1 MNSRSF
7 PITHYARLFESPEL
21 KWSFDELC
29 WNKAPGWFEEKYE
42 FISSCCKSFYSSCC
56 PGAIH
61 PILQIALVQN
71 TVATVVWQGIES
83 ILSPKQQRQP
93 LPSHLSFSF
102 FYAPITLGV
111 DRQDGVQYSL
121 VGGLHSAAQPIHGRL
136 WPGRHRLVSSAE
148 GGPGGE
154 GGIQVNSY
162 SNLSKIYSIKS
173 GSENREA
180 FRWNSIY
187 NISAVFKNYTIQYI

>member
-1 MNSRSF
+1 MIWR
-7 PITHYARLFESPEL
+7 
-21 KWSFDELC
+21 K
-29 WNKAPGWFEEKYE
+29 GW
-42 FISSCCKSFYSSCC
+42 
-56 PGAIH
+56 IH
-61 PILQIALVQN
+61 PILQIDIVQN
-71 TVATVVWQGIES
+71 VLLARQGIES
-83 ILSPKQQRQP
+83 ILFPKQQRRP
-93 LPSHLSFSF
+93 LPSLLSLSF

-162 SNLSKIYSIKS
+162 SKLSKIYSIKS
-173 GSENREA
+173 GSENLEA
-180 FRWNSIY
+180 FRWNSKY
-187 NISAVFKNYTIQYI
+187 NISAGFKNFKSKTPHIYNRNSKCQFMRFLRTLRAKPPIYLIEIQSVSLCGF